1 MKPKA
6 QFSPRTANL
15 RSSHSLSA
23 DGDNKE
29 TLSEVPNRYVRKWG
43 QQNDCDRK
51 YLSRWFSIS
60 YQDDSRAA
68 AGHPEEAHRRLKLS
82 SSPDSK
88 DMVSFPTAVLQRA
101 TSLYSDTDPRPVSTR
116 PHGTRAR
123 SHHTASR
130 QMRLRSGAPG
140 THLCLT

>member
-1 MKPKA
+1 MSTDSLNMRSCSPKFRFGADETESPVFTEDCKPPKLT
-6 QFSPRTANL
+6 QLER
-15 RSSHSLSA
+15 

-101 TSLYSDTDPRPVSTR
+101 TSLYSDTDPPPR
-116 PHGTRAR
+116 
-123 SHHTASR
+123 
-130 QMRLRSGAPG
+130 
-140 THLCLT
+140 